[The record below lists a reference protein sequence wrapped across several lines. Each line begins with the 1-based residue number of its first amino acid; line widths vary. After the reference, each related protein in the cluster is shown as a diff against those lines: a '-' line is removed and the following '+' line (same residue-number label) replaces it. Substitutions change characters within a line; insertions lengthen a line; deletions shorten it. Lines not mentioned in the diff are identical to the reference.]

1 MNQFKPTGYNSVS
14 PYLIVQGAQRMID
27 MLKSIFDAKELRRYE
42 TPDGGIMHAEVQV
55 DDSVIM
61 LGDSNEHYPPNKLL
75 LHVYVKNVDETF
87 TKAIKAGCKSVEE
100 PKQREG
106 DPDKRG
112 MFEDFSGNVWAVGTQ
127 LA

>member
-1 MNQFKPTGYNSVS
+1 
-14 PYLIVQGAQRMID
+14 MID
-27 MLKSIFDAKELRRYE
+27 LLKLLFDARELRRYE

-61 LGDSNEHYPPNKLL
+61 LGDSNEHYPSNKLL

-100 PKQREG
+100 PKHRDG

-127 LA
+127 LT